1 MSIIFILLILLGVL
15 FLVVLVLGFLLPNSW
30 RVDREILIQAEA
42 ESIFPLINSP
52 KNWQEWSVWNIDN
65 GMKISLSGPSTAK
78 DASMSWK
85 GNQIN
90 GKMTVTK
97 SENNRTVEL
106 LMDLENGRFLVNCTI
121 VIDGSVP
128 NFSQVAWRS
137 ELNMS
142 KNYNPV
148 SRYQAYFLKN
158 YFDTSMS
165 ESLNGLKALFP
176 DEEISEEEFS

>member
-15 FLVVLVLGFLLPNSW
+15 FLVVLVMGFLLPNAW
-30 RVDREILIQAEA
+30 RVDREILLQGEA
-42 ESIFPLINSP
+42 EQIFPLINSP
-52 KNWQEWSVWNIDN
+52 KNWQDWSVWNVEN
-65 GMKISLSGPSTAK
+65 GMKFNFSGPSNGK
-78 DASMSWK
+78 DAAMSWK

-90 GKMTVTK
+90 GKMIITK
-97 SENNRTVEL
+97 SDNNKTIEF
-106 LMDLENGRFLVNCTI
+106 LMDLENGRFKVNSII

-148 SRYQAYFLKN
+148 YRYQAYFLKN

-176 DEEISEEEFS
+176 DQDLTED

>member
-15 FLVVLVLGFLLPNSW
+15 FLVVLVMGFLLPNAW
-30 RVDREILIQAEA
+30 RVDREILLQGEA
-42 ESIFPLINSP
+42 EDIFPFVNIP
-52 KNWQEWSVWNIDN
+52 KNWQEWSVWNIEN
-65 GMKISLSGPSTAK
+65 GMKFSLSGPTAGK
-78 DASMSWK
+78 DSAMSWK

-97 SENNRTVEL
+97 SENNKTVEL
-106 LMDLENGRFLVNCTI
+106 LIDLENGRFKVSSII

-176 DEEISEEEFS
+176 DQDLTED

>member
-15 FLVVLVLGFLLPNSW
+15 FLVVLVMGFLLPNSW
-30 RVDREILIQAEA
+30 RVDREILLHGEA
-42 ESIFPLINSP
+42 ENIFPYINNP
-52 KNWQEWSVWNIDN
+52 KNWQEWSVWNNDN
-65 GMKISLSGPSTAK
+65 GMKFNFSGPSSGK
-78 DASMSWK
+78 DATMSWK

-90 GKMTVTK
+90 GKMTIIK
-97 SENNRTVEL
+97 SVSNQSAEFQ
-106 LMDLENGRFLVNCTI
+106 MSLENGRFVVNCTI

-128 NFSQVAWRS
+128 EYSQVAWRS

-158 YFDTSMS
+158 YFDTSMT
-165 ESLNGLKALFP
+165 ESLNGLKTIFP
-176 DEEISEEEFS
+176 DEEPSDEME

>member
-15 FLVVLVLGFLLPNSW
+15 FLVVLVMGFLLPNAW
-30 RVDREILIQAEA
+30 RVDREIMIAGNA
-42 ESIFPLINSP
+42 ESIFPLINAP
-52 KNWQEWSVWNIDN
+52 KNWQDWSVWNTEN
-65 GMKISLSGPSTAK
+65 GMKFSLNGPTNGK
-78 DASMSWK
+78 DSSMSWK

-90 GKMTVTK
+90 GRMTITK
-97 SENNRTVEL
+97 SENNKTIEF
-106 LMDLENGRFLVNCTI
+106 LMDLENGRFLVNCML

-165 ESLNGLKALFP
+165 ESLNGLKSLFP
-176 DEEISEEEFS
+176 DELVDEELS

>member
-1 MSIIFILLILLGVL
+1 
-15 FLVVLVLGFLLPNSW
+15 
-30 RVDREILIQAEA
+30 
-42 ESIFPLINSP
+42 
-52 KNWQEWSVWNIDN
+52 
-65 GMKISLSGPSTAK
+65 
-78 DASMSWK
+78 
-85 GNQIN
+85 
-90 GKMTVTK
+90 MTVTK
-97 SENNRTVEL
+97 SENNKTVEL
-106 LMDLENGRFLVNCTI
+106 LIDLENGRFKVNSII

-176 DEEISEEEFS
+176 DQDLTED

>member
-1 MSIIFILLILLGVL
+1 M
-15 FLVVLVLGFLLPNSW
+15 GFLLPNAW
-30 RVDREILIQAEA
+30 RVDREILLQGEA
-42 ESIFPLINSP
+42 EDIFPLVNIP
-52 KNWQEWSVWNIDN
+52 KNWQEWSVWNIGN
-65 GMKISLSGPSTAK
+65 GMKFSLSGPTAGK
-78 DASMSWK
+78 DAAMSWK

-97 SENNRTVEL
+97 SENNKTVEL
-106 LMDLENGRFLVNCTI
+106 LIDLENGRFKVNTII

-176 DEEISEEEFS
+176 DQDLTED

>member
-15 FLVVLVLGFLLPNSW
+15 FLVVLVMGFLLPNAW
-30 RVDREILIQAEA
+30 RVDREILLQGEA
-42 ESIFPLINSP
+42 EDIFPLVNIP
-52 KNWQEWSVWNIDN
+52 KNWQEWSLWNIEN
-65 GMKISLSGPSTAK
+65 GMKFSLSGPTAGK
-78 DASMSWK
+78 DAAMNWK

-97 SENNRTVEL
+97 SENNKTVEL
-106 LMDLENGRFLVNCTI
+106 LIDLENGRFKVNSII

-176 DEEISEEEFS
+176 DQDLTED